1 MSKLRVALLFGGQSS
16 EHSISCA
23 TAAGIMG
30 SIDRE
35 KYELLPIGITQSGH
49 FTLAIDDA
57 NIWKLPAPGQPLPV
71 VTDNGTTVEFAF
83 DGSKSLNLV
92 SDGQRQPLGTVDVVF
107 PVLHGKF
114 GEDGTIQGMLDILGI
129 CYVGSGVLSSAA
141 CMDKE
146 FTKSIFLQNGI
157 PATPHVVVREAD
169 MLDNPEGVLEAAKA
183 LGPLPHFVK
192 PARAGSSMGVSKVK
206 DWADFGPAVE
216 EALRHDSKCV
226 VELGLVGREV
236 EIAVMSGRNGG
247 APRATVAGEI
257 IVTGRDFYDFE
268 AKYRDDHSVQ
278 LVIPAPMTDAE
289 LQEMQSIAAKAFT
302 ALDCSGLA
310 RVDFFLTK
318 QGFFVNE
325 INTMPGFTP
334 ISLYPSLWQAS
345 GLAYADLIDELI
357 QLALEKTN

>member
-30 SIDRE
+30 AINRD

-49 FTLAIDDA
+49 FVLAADDA
-57 NIWKLPAPGQPLPV
+57 SHWKLPAPGQPLPV
-71 VTDNGTTVEFAF
+71 VIDNGKTVEFAF
-83 DGSKSLNLV
+83 DGSKTLSVVENGVRTSL
-92 SDGQRQPLGTVDVVF
+92 GHVDVVF

-114 GEDGTIQGMLDILGI
+114 GEDGTIQGLLDILGI
-129 CYVGSGVLSSAA
+129 TYVGSGVLSSAA

-169 MLDNPEGVLEAAKA
+169 MLDNPEGVLAAAKA

-192 PARAGSSMGVSKVK
+192 PARAGSSMGVSKVT

-216 EALRHDSKCV
+216 EALSHDSKCV
-226 VELGLVGREV
+226 VELGLAGREL
-236 EIAVMSGRNGG
+236 EIAVLSGREGS
-247 APRATVAGEI
+247 APRVTEAGEI
-257 IVTGRDFYDFE
+257 IVTGRDFYDFD

-278 LVIPAPMTDAE
+278 LLIPAALSADE
-289 LQEMQSIAAKAFT
+289 LAEMQAIAAKAFT

-310 RVDFFLTK
+310 RVDFFLTAN
-318 QGFFVNE
+318 GFFVNE

-334 ISLYPSLWQAS
+334 ISLYPSLWQES
-345 GLAYADLIDELI
+345 GLAYPDLIDELI

>member
-30 SIDRE
+30 AINRD
-35 KYELLPIGITQSGH
+35 KYELVPIGITQSGH
-49 FTLAIDDA
+49 FTLANDDS
-57 NIWKLPAPGQPLPV
+57 NHWKLPAPGQPLPIV
-71 VTDNGTTVEFAF
+71 SDNGKTVEFAF
-83 DGSKSLNLV
+83 DGSKSLTVVENGVRTSL
-92 SDGQRQPLGTVDVVF
+92 GQVDVVF

-114 GEDGTIQGMLDILGI
+114 GEDGTIQGLLEILGI
-129 CYVGSGVLSSAA
+129 KYVGSGVLSSAA

-169 MLDNPEGVLEAAKA
+169 MLDDPESVLAAAKA

-226 VELGLVGREV
+226 VELGLIGREV
-236 EIAVMSGRNGG
+236 EIAVLSGRAGL
-247 APRATVAGEI
+247 APRVTVAGEI
-257 IVTGRDFYDFE
+257 IVTGRDFYDFD

-278 LVIPAPMTDAE
+278 LVIPAE
-289 LQEMQSIAAKAFT
+289 LTADELAQMQSIAASAFT

-310 RVDFFLTK
+310 RVDFFLTAK
-318 QGFFVNE
+318 GFFVNE

-334 ISLYPSLWQAS
+334 ISLYPSLWQES
-345 GLAYADLIDELI
+345 GLAYPDLIDELI
-357 QLALEKTN
+357 QLALEK